1 MAPYVVL
8 HIAEFCRDFAA
19 DATDKVLLVA
29 SSPFICSLDFE
40 EMPSDTLL
48 VLTDSVNTLLL
59 NADHNTPVSPLRF
72 RLLGDYFLPEARRRL
87 ILGLLVLDSFHSGG
101 DDREYG

>member
-8 HIAEFCRDFAA
+8 HVAEFYRDFSA

-29 SSPFICSLDFE
+29 SCPFICSLNFE

-48 VLTDSVNTLLL
+48 IFTESVDALLV
-59 NADHNTPVSPLRF
+59 NADDNTPMSFPSF
-72 RLLGDYFLPEARRRL
+72 RLLLDYLSSKGR
-87 ILGLLVLDSFHSGG
+87 GLL
-101 DDREYG
+101 

>member
-8 HIAEFCRDFAA
+8 HVAEFYRDFSA

-29 SSPFICSLDFE
+29 SCPFICSLNFE

-48 VLTDSVNTLLL
+48 IFTDRIDVLLFGPD
-59 NADHNTPVSPLRF
+59 DNTPVSPLRF
-72 RLLGDYFLPEARRRL
+72 RFLGDYFFPESR
-87 ILGLLVLDSFHSGG
+87 
-101 DDREYG
+101 